1 MDFLGT
7 TWEILRDNRNQRL
20 DNTFVLADLKMNIDN
35 MTGCYKE
42 KHQYFDEVSDEG
54 LQRQL
59 GERTSLAM
67 LPPLVHC
74 STTMETT
81 PSFL

>member
-1 MDFLGT
+1 
-7 TWEILRDNRNQRL
+7 
-20 DNTFVLADLKMNIDN
+20 MNIDN
-35 MTGCYKE
+35 MTGRHKE

>member
-1 MDFLGT
+1 
-7 TWEILRDNRNQRL
+7 
-20 DNTFVLADLKMNIDN
+20 MNIDN

>member
-1 MDFLGT
+1 MKV
-7 TWEILRDNRNQRL
+7 DN
-20 DNTFVLADLKMNIDN
+20 A
-35 MTGCYKE
+35 TGRHKE
-42 KHQYFDEVSDEG
+42 KHQSFDEVSDEG